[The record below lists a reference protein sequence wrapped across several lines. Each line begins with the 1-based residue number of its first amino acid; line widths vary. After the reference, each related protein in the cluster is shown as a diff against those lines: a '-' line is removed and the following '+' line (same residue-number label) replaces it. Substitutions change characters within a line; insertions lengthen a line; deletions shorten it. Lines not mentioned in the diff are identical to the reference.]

1 MKKHT
6 FISVFIFLFLVACEQ
21 KKAPQITEQVVEKSP
36 KKEVRIVS
44 LKGTFSELLAS
55 FGLADQVIGTDVTST
70 YPESIANL
78 PKLGHTRNLSVE
90 GILALNPSLI
100 IADPSELKPSTIEQL
115 NSTGIKLLLIS
126 QEYSIDGSKKL
137 IQALGDS
144 LKVEKALLTPL
155 LEEIDKDLTKVQA
168 LKTAP
173 KILFIYARGAGTL
186 MVAGENTQMQT
197 IIELAGGQNAI
208 QGFSDFKPLT
218 PEALVSANPDAILM
232 FESGKE
238 SLEGDEG
245 VLEIPGMKETRAGK
259 EKNIITIDGLL
270 LSGFGPR
277 IGKVTTQLN
286 QEFLKLTHE

>member
-1 MKKHT
+1 MKNHP
-6 FISVFIFLFLVACEQ
+6 FISVFIFLFLLACEQ
-21 KKAPQITEQVVEKSP
+21 KKSPQTTEQTVETVSE
-36 KKEVRIVS
+36 KEVRIVS

-55 FGLADQVIGTDVTST
+55 FNLADQVIGTDVTST
-70 YPESIANL
+70 YPENIAKL

-90 GILALNPSLI
+90 GILALNPTLI
-100 IADPSELKPSTIEQL
+100 LADPTELKSSTIEQL

-144 LKVEKALLTPL
+144 LKVEKELVTPL
-155 LEEIDKDLTKVQA
+155 IENIDKDLTEIKT

-197 IIELAGGQNAI
+197 VIELAGGQNAI
-208 QGFSDFKPLT
+208 KGFSDFKPLT
-218 PEALVSANPDAILM
+218 PEALVTANPDAILM
-232 FESGKE
+232 FNSGKE
-238 SLEGDEG
+238 SLDGDQG

-277 IGKVTTQLN
+277 IGKVTVQLN
-286 QEFLKLTHE
+286 QEFAKLTNE